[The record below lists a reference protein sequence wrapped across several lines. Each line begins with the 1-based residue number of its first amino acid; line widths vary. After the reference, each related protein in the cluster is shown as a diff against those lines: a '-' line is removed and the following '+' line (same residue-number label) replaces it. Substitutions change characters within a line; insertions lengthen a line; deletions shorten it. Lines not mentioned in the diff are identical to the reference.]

1 MEETPLGPRYFVR
14 DNGVGFDMVH
24 SRKMFHA
31 FERLHPAT
39 QFEGTGIGL
48 VTVKRVVER
57 HGSVVGIDSTPG
69 AGTTVRFTLGS

>member
-1 MEETPLGPRYFVR
+1 
-14 DNGVGFDMVH
+14 
-24 SRKMFHA
+24 MFHA